1 MKLDDQKV
9 LVIGGSSG
17 IGEATARAFAEAGAT
32 VTIASR
38 DAARLAASKD
48 RIGYGVSTGVMDITD
63 DASVRAFLDSAGEF
77 DHVVVSAA
85 QTATGPVR
93 GLALD
98 DAYAAMD
105 SKFWGA
111 YRIARAVRIRQGGS
125 LTFVSGFLSVRP
137 SKNSV
142 LQGAINAALESLARG
157 LALELAPVRVNTVS
171 PGLIATPLWSK
182 IDAEARDRM
191 YEGAA
196 ARLPAGRVGQ
206 PEDVAN
212 AVLYLAS
219 TPYATGSTVLVDGG
233 GAIA

>member
-1 MKLDDQKV
+1 MKLDDQRV
-9 LVIGGSSG
+9 LVVGGSSG